1 MTIRM
6 SRSASL
12 FFVGALFM
20 FALRSAA
27 AAEWS
32 MTPSLSFRQ
41 TYYSNVL
48 FTPFPHQGTW
58 GARVSPSVRFSG
70 KTEVFSV
77 TGTARLNFR
86 RYWGTPGLN
95 RIDKI
100 LMLGSRYAPDE
111 RDLFGLDVNSVQ
123 DSTLLNEFAA
133 NTVVEPQRPRNLLTI
148 NPSWTRYLTETTSLR
163 MDYNRTRVNYKN
175 PVGTYLIDYADQ
187 TGTMTLQHTVSERNT
202 LIAEVFVDQFNT
214 VPDNYRAR
222 TYGVSGGI
230 DYRISESVRAD
241 ANLGVSDVR
250 STLSSQT
257 LVCAGPV
264 FFGACFGAIVPVTTA
279 SQFNAKL
286 VTAQARVT
294 KRWETSDVSLNLSRR
309 VMPSGIGSLIRANSL
324 SLSMSDHF
332 SEKVTGSVTAS
343 VTESQYL
350 SSVIPFS
357 TSRYYTIAPGL
368 AWRLT
373 RRWTLASGVA
383 FANDTYTGSSQSV
396 SATAVYLTLRYNGLK
411 MAVSR

>member
-1 MTIRM
+1 M
-6 SRSASL
+6 SRSVSIFL
-12 FFVGALFM
+12 VGAFFM
-20 FALRSAA
+20 LALREAT

-48 FTPFPHQGTW
+48 FTPFPHRGAW
-58 GARVSPSVRFSG
+58 GERVSPWVRFSG

-86 RYWGTPGLN
+86 RYWGMPGLN
-95 RIDKI
+95 TTDKI
-100 LMLGSRYAPDE
+100 LKLGSHYTPDE
-111 RDLFGLDVNSVQ
+111 RDRFGLGVNSIQ
-123 DSTLLNEFAA
+123 DSTLLNEFSA
-133 NTVVEPQRPRNLLTI
+133 NTIVEPRRPRNLLTY
-148 NPSWTRYLTETTSLR
+148 NPSWTRYLSETTSLR
-163 MDYNRTRVNYKN
+163 MDYNRTRVNYQHAA
-175 PVGTYLIDYADQ
+175 GTYLIDYADQ
-187 TGTMTLQHTVSERNT
+187 TGTMTLQHTVSEHNT
-202 LIAEVFVDQFNT
+202 LIAQVFFDKFNT

-222 TYGVSGGI
+222 TYGFTGGI
-230 DYRISESVRAD
+230 DYRISESVRAN

-250 STLSSQT
+250 STLSSQA
-257 LVCAGPV
+257 LVCLAPL
-264 FFGACFGAIVPVTTA
+264 FFGACPPGAEIPVNTA

-286 VTAQARVT
+286 ITAQARVT

-309 VMPSGIGSLIRANSL
+309 VMPSGIGSLIRENSL
-324 SLSMSDHF
+324 GLSMSDRF
-332 SEKVTGSVTAS
+332 SEKVTGSMTAS

-383 FANDTYTGSSQSV
+383 FANDSYTGSSQSV
-396 SATAVYLTLRYNGLK
+396 SATAVYLTLRYSGLK
-411 MAVSR
+411 MTASR